1 MIGIVVNLALRAS
14 MLAMLAAVV
23 RAGRDDP
30 RYFGKGIGVRFG
42 LVALPS
48 SLLVPVLWLRM
59 RRSRRAAGLSADPY
73 PFWMDDLWISLLAL
87 DLAGNVFNLYD
98 RHKHFDL
105 MPHAHGTGALTVV
118 VAWLLRLPPR
128 RAIAVAS
135 VLHGLLE
142 AQEYASDKAFGFR
155 NVRGWWDVAGDL
167 SAGAVGS
174 VAYAV
179 AYERLV
185 RRAGRE
191 AASPVSRVRRPETR
205 ARRQSP
211 DRTPR

>member
-1 MIGIVVNLALRAS
+1 VIGIVVNLALRTS
-14 MLAMLAAVV
+14 MLAMMAAVV

-30 RYFGKGIGVRFG
+30 RYAGKGIGVRFAAF
-42 LVALPS
+42 ALPS
-48 SLLVPVLWLRM
+48 SLLVPGVWFRARGL
-59 RRSRRAAGLSADPY
+59 RRASGQPADPY
-73 PFWMDDLWISLLAL
+73 AAWMDDLWLSMLAL

-98 RHKHFDL
+98 RYKHFDL
-105 MPHAHGTGALTVV
+105 IPHAHGTGALTVT
-118 VAWLLRLPPR
+118 VAWLLQLPPQG
-128 RAIAVAS
+128 AVAVAS

-167 SAGAVGS
+167 SAGAAGS

-185 RRAGRE
+185 RRPGRE
-191 AASPVSRVRRPETR
+191 AASPLSRVR
-205 ARRQSP
+205 
-211 DRTPR
+211 